1 MKTPMR
7 LLLSL
12 SLALCQALPAA
23 AQNFRAAAPVPGTPG
38 VPGAAGAAAIPA
50 SFIASLSAQLGRTEG
65 LLAPTLP
72 LTALPSAQSAQN
84 GQAAAAY
91 LTRSALA
98 LPAAALQAAPQAE
111 AAAAAA
117 VLARALGDTPARMRL
132 TSALRQSGA
141 EGGALAER
149 IDAAAEAAGASSA
162 LFSLSK
168 DLGRALPEAVP
179 ARLAALFDG
188 ARGVEGPEAF
198 AARAER
204 LWSAGRL
211 APGRRLG
218 VAGNVS
224 GRSQDRGGGTSPVLP
239 GVGRS
244 QVEGVPTDEDLY
256 KTVALSPLTNPE
268 RERVVVELFKAAGA
282 KPEDIR
288 LQDTGRGTHNII
300 VVKKGRSDRVIV
312 VGGHH
317 DKVHEGAGTIDN
329 WTGAT
334 MVANLY
340 QALRELDTDANFVFI
355 AFSREEEGL
364 VGSDKYV
371 ESLSRAELKKIDMML
386 NLDTLGVDGTFSWKN
401 GSDKSLLARLN
412 ETARRTGRDL
422 KEIVLQGGDSDHTSF
437 RRAGVLGVMLFGASL
452 DVIWDIIHSA
462 NDTIKAFSLPHYAN
476 AYRLSLEFLKDIDA
490 KPARQAPQGFIAR
503 LAGWMASAL
512 GFSPA

>member
-1 MKTPMR
+1 MKTPTR

-12 SLALCQALPAA
+12 SLSLGLALPAA
-23 AQNFRAAAPVPGTPG
+23 AQSFRAAAPVPGTPG

-50 SFIASLSAQLGRTEG
+50 SFLASLSAQLGKAEG
-65 LLAPTLP
+65 MLSVTLP
-72 LTALPSAQSAQN
+72 QSVLPSVQAAPY
-84 GQAAAAY
+84 GQDAAAY

-98 LPAAALQAAPQAE
+98 LPASAVAAPQAE

-117 VLARALGDTPARMRL
+117 VLARALGDAPARMRL
-132 TSALRQSGA
+132 TAALRESGA
-141 EGGALAER
+141 EGAALAER
-149 IDAAAEAAGASSA
+149 IDAAAEKAGVSGS
-162 LFSLSK
+162 LFTLSK
-168 DLGRALPEAVP
+168 DLARSAPEALPS
-179 ARLAALFDG
+179 RLSVLFDG
-188 ARGVEGPEAF
+188 SRAVEGPEAF
-198 AARAER
+198 ASRAER

-218 VAGNVS
+218 VAGKVS
-224 GRSQDRGGGTSPVLP
+224 GRSA
-239 GVGRS
+239 
-244 QVEGVPTDEDLY
+244 VESAPSDEDLY
-256 KTVALSPLTNPE
+256 KSVVLSPLTNPE

-300 VVKKGRSDRVIV
+300 VVKKGRTDRVIV

-317 DKVHEGAGTIDN
+317 DKVREGAGTIDN

-334 MVANLY
+334 MVTNLY
-340 QALRELDTDANFVFI
+340 QAMRELDTDATFVFV

-364 VGSDKYV
+364 IGSDRYV

-401 GSDKSLLARLN
+401 GSDRSLLARLN

-422 KEIVLQGGDSDHTSF
+422 KEIVLHGGDSDHTSF

-462 NDTIKAFSLPHYAN
+462 NDTIKQFSLPHYAN
-476 AYRLSLEFLKDIDA
+476 AYRLSLEFLKDMDA
-490 KPARQAPQGFIAR
+490 KPARSAGGGWLAR
-503 LAGWMASAL
+503 LAGSLADML
-512 GFSPA
+512 GFSRG

>member
-1 MKTPMR
+1 MKTPAR

-12 SLALCQALPAA
+12 SLCFSLLLPAA
-23 AQNFRAAAPVPGTPG
+23 AQNFRAAAPVPGTPV

-50 SFIASLSAQLGRTEG
+50 SFLASLSAQLGKAEG
-65 LLAPTLP
+65 MLSPNLP
-72 LTALPSAQSAQN
+72 QSVLPSV
-84 GQAAAAY
+84 QAAPFGRDAAAY

-98 LPAAALQAAPQAE
+98 LPASAVSAPRAE

-132 TSALRQSGA
+132 TAALRDSGA
-141 EGGALAER
+141 EGSALAER
-149 IDAAAEAAGASSA
+149 IDAAAEKAGVSGA
-162 LFSLSK
+162 LFTLSK
-168 DLGRALPEAVP
+168 DLARSAPEALP
-179 ARLAALFDG
+179 ARLASLFDG
-188 ARGVEGPEAF
+188 SRGVEGPEAF

-211 APGRRLG
+211 APGQRLG
-218 VAGNVS
+218 VAGNTS
-224 GRSQDRGGGTSPVLP
+224 GRSA
-239 GVGRS
+239 
-244 QVEGVPTDEDLY
+244 VESVPTDEDLY

-282 KPEDIR
+282 KAEDIR

-300 VVKKGRSDRVIV
+300 VVKKGRTDRVIV

-317 DKVHEGAGTIDN
+317 DKVREGAGTIDN

-340 QALRELDTDANFVFI
+340 QALRELDTDATFVFI

-364 VGSDKYV
+364 IGSDKYV

-412 ETARRTGRDL
+412 ETARRTGRAL

-462 NDTIKAFSLPHYAN
+462 NDTMKSFSLPHYAN
-476 AYRLSLEFLKDIDA
+476 AYRLSLEFLKDMDA
-490 KPARQAPQGFIAR
+490 KPARPAPQGWLAR
-503 LAGWMASAL
+503 LAGRLANAL
-512 GFSPA
+512 GFA